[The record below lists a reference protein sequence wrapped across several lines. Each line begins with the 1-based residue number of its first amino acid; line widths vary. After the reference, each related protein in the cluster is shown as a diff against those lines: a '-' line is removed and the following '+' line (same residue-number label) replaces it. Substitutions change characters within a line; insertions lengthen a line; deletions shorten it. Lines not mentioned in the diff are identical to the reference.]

1 MSSVASSRVDPVL
14 VEAWRGDVLENAHR
28 AAYAV
33 VDASGAL
40 VEAAGDIERPVF
52 ARSAVKPLQALPLL
66 ETGAAAR
73 YGLAPAQIA
82 LCCASHSGEP
92 AHVDAVAALL
102 ARGDIAPGCLACG
115 AQIPMGEEAAR
126 ALFAAGQA
134 PTPLHNNC
142 SGKHA
147 GFLLAARHMGEPDE
161 DYVDAAHP
169 VQRRVTQA
177 LAESMRH
184 EFSAAPRGRDGC
196 GIPSYAVPLRAIA
209 QGMASLAPAAPGG
222 TQVRRRAAQAVLE
235 AVMAHPW
242 MIAGSGRFDTE
253 VMLAGDGSV
262 LVKMGADG
270 VHAACI
276 PARGLGIA
284 AKIADGSPR
293 ASEVLMAALLARH
306 ARPAPALAS
315 VLGRRVRREIVNNRG
330 EIVGAMRGIGL
341 PA

>member
-1 MSSVASSRVDPVL
+1 
-14 VEAWRGDVLENAHR
+14 VLENAHR

-40 VEAAGDIERPVF
+40 IEAAGDIGRPVF
-52 ARSAVKPLQALPLL
+52 ARSAVKPLQALPLI

-73 YGLAPAQIA
+73 YGLGPAQIA
-82 LCCASHSGEP
+82 LCCASHSGET

-102 ARGDIAPGCLACG
+102 ARGGIAPGCLACG
-115 AQIPMGEEAAR
+115 AQVPMGEDAAR

-147 GFLLAARHMGEPDE
+147 GFLLAARHMEEPHE
-161 DYVDAAHP
+161 NYVDAAHP
-169 VQRRVTQA
+169 VQQRVTQA
-177 LAESMRH
+177 LAEAMQY
-184 EFSAAPRGRDGC
+184 ELDAAPRGRDGC
-196 GIPSYAVPLRAIA
+196 GIPAFAVPLRAIA
-209 QGMASLAPAAPGG
+209 QGMAALAPAASGG
-222 TQVRRRAAQAVLE
+222 TPARRRAAQGVLE
-235 AVMAHPW
+235 GVTAHPW
-242 MIAGSGRFDTE
+242 MVAGSGRFDTD
-253 VMLAGDGSV
+253 VMLAGAGGV

-276 PARGLGIA
+276 PAQGLGIA

-293 ASEVLMAALLARH
+293 ASEVLMATLLARH
-306 ARPAPALAS
+306 ARPAPALAAL
-315 VLGRRVRREIVNNRG
+315 LGRRARREIVNNRG
-330 EIVGAMRGIGL
+330 EIVGAMRGAGL